1 MLLFIA
7 FICFAMLL
15 TAWLAMPEQ
24 REAIAPLPEARVN
37 PDPVAAPARA

>member
-7 FICFAMLL
+7 FVCFAALL

-24 REAIAPLPEARVN
+24 REAIAPLPEARVSSE
-37 PDPVAAPARA
+37 PIAAPARA